1 LHALSAVKCAQQQIR
16 EEVNMLTRYN
26 RRQALVLMGASGA
39 AALTRSADAADFNWK
54 RYSGTRLR
62 FMVSTHPW
70 TEWANKELAGLEAA
84 TGIKVDWEILYED
97 QFRQKL
103 PLTLRS
109 DPGAIDGFFTL
120 PSWDAA
126 AFSRAKWYQP
136 LDNYITSELTAP
148 DWDFADFFPNILK
161 IHSVGGEQ
169 IGVPI
174 TIELQTLFYNKS
186 MLQAKQIAVPRTL
199 DDMLVA
205 AKALDDRKNGVAGYV
220 TRGDGVQAVYTIAP
234 YLFAFGGRW
243 LDDQGKPELASQAFI
258 KALSF
263 YGEILRAAGPPNIV
277 GMQWKSTYPLFQQAR
292 AAMFTDATNFL
303 AYFKD
308 PGQSKIVDQLGVAS
322 LPAGP
327 AGGRSTVISWGPAIA
342 ASSKNKEAAWYVIQY
357 LTSKSMS
364 AQATKV
370 THLPPPRQSVYNS
383 EVFTTSVPADMIA
396 AVKEEIPNAVPNGA
410 NPLVV
415 PVPEVR
421 AAIGAA
427 IVAVLQ
433 GGNAEKAANDAQK
446 QVVEILKG

>member
-1 LHALSAVKCAQQQIR
+1 
-16 EEVNMLTRYN
+16 MLTRYN
-26 RRQALVLMGASGA
+26 RRQALALIGASGA
-39 AALTRSADAADFNWK
+39 TALTRSAVAADFNWK
-54 RYSGTRLR
+54 RYSGAQLR

-70 TEWANKELAGLEAA
+70 TEWARKQLADLETA
-84 TGIKVDWEILYED
+84 TGIKVNWEILYED

-136 LDNYITSELTAP
+136 LDQYIRSDLTAP
-148 DWDFADFFPNILK
+148 DWELGDFFQNILK
-161 IHSVGGEQ
+161 IHSVDGEQ
-169 IGVPI
+169 IGIPI
-174 TIELQTLFYNKS
+174 TIELQALFYNKS
-186 MLQAKQIAVPRTL
+186 MLQAKQVSVPRTL
-199 DDMLVA
+199 DDMLAA
-205 AKALDDRKNGVAGYV
+205 AKALDDRKNGIAGYV

-234 YLFAFGGRW
+234 YLYAFGGRW
-243 LDDQGKPELASQAFI
+243 LDEQGKPELASQAFI
-258 KALSF
+258 RALSF

-277 GMQWKSTYPLFQQAR
+277 GMQWKTTYPLFQQAR

-308 PGQSKIVDQLGVAS
+308 PGQSKIVDQVGVAS

-327 AGGRSTVISWGPAIA
+327 AGSCSTVISWGPAIA
-342 ASSKNKEAAWYVIQY
+342 ASSTKKEASWYVIQY

-364 AQATKV
+364 AAATEA
-370 THLPPPRQSVYNS
+370 THLPPSRQSIYNS
-383 EVFTTSVPADMIA
+383 DVFTKSVPADMIA
-396 AVKEEIPNAVPNGA
+396 AAKDEIPNAIPNGA

-433 GGNAEKAANDAQK
+433 GGSAEKAANDAQR